1 MNDHLRKMTPCKWRG
16 CNVSLALMGDYCIT
30 HWYKAQGKEVPTQT
44 PKPVR
49 PKVDSNKVFTNRQ
62 ATSQAAARL
71 ALPSSGTKRRTV
83 YDLIMANLANG
94 LTADEVQVQTGFSPN
109 SINPTIKGLADD
121 GWIRDSGERRPTRTG
136 ALAIVWTAI

>member
-30 HWYKAQGKEVPTQT
+30 HYYKSQGKEVPTHT
-44 PKPVR
+44 PKPIR
-49 PKVDSNKVFTNRQ
+49 PSVDSNKVFTNRQ
-62 ATSQAAARL
+62 ATSQAAAQM